1 VQIDCLNV
9 KRANDLAQLFGKEGH
24 VQKGIKFKS
33 MLTKA
38 RPVDEKIL
46 NERIHENLLH
56 PTHLVLYVGGCYM
69 LLVRVIQYSDRS
81 TSRI

>member
-46 NERIHENLLH
+46 DERLN
-56 PTHLVLYVGGCYM
+56 PA
-69 LLVRVIQYSDRS
+69 RRR
-81 TSRI
+81 RIFLIRTVS